1 MCRGHYPSAD
11 EYLNYADKS
20 DSTLV
25 EAFKRMQ
32 VIEDEE
38 PVDEHDENGEPDEEV
53 LHLQHTSSY
62 PVQLNWVFK
71 KLL

>member
-1 MCRGHYPSAD
+1 MCRGHYPPAD
-11 EYLNYADKS
+11 EYLNHAEKS

-38 PVDEHDENGEPDEEV
+38 PLDPAEENGEPDQEV
-53 LHLQHTSSY
+53 
-62 PVQLNWVFK
+62 
-71 KLL
+71 